1 MASQT
6 GNSGKTLKHVIAAL
20 AIDFRPF
27 CQQTLRAIQCGD
39 GPRLCQGRHAAAVL
53 RIDVAHRLNQRQW
66 ATAKPSRQ
74 PVIE

>member
-27 CQQTLRAIQCGD
+27 FQQTLRAIQCGD
-39 GPRLCQGRHAAAVL
+39 GPRLCRS
-53 RIDVAHRLNQRQW
+53 
-66 ATAKPSRQ
+66 SRRRCFAY
-74 PVIE
+74 